1 MIDPNVIVKRL
12 GAFVDQ
18 LGQLIDLRKEP
29 KKDDYGRLRPTDD
42 AFNRSFRLLAGAAIE
57 ATRQG
62 RVIPAGCGS
71 TDSEGGVRIEW
82 VCPTASVHLVVPATS
97 DRKAYIYH
105 EVGDDYATEDAT
117 AERLAYWLRQ
127 IN

>member
-1 MIDPNVIVKRL
+1 MTLLIGLLGSWPAQRSKRPVR
-12 GAFVDQ
+12 G
-18 LGQLIDLRKEP
+18 G
-29 KKDDYGRLRPTDD
+29 G
-42 AFNRSFRLLAGAAIE
+42 
-57 ATRQG
+57 
-62 RVIPAGCGS
+62 IPAGCGS

-117 AERLAYWLRQ
+117 PERLAYWLRQ